1 MRWQK
6 CELKKCIN
14 QTKDALGNLSG
25 GTWHTEKTVDCRH
38 TPWTNEQIKLE
49 GREVTENIQQFILR
63 LPYEQFP
70 KECMHVSIDGKIL
83 QEIDKV
89 VDLSP
94 RWTLIRVKV
103 SKR

>member
-1 MRWQK
+1 M
-6 CELKKCIN
+6 
-14 QTKDALGNLSG
+14 
-25 GTWHTEKTVDCRH
+25 
-38 TPWTNEQIKLE
+38 
-49 GREVTENIQQFILR
+49 TENIQQFMLR

-70 KECMHVSIDGKIL
+70 KECTHVSIDGEIF

-94 RWTLIRVKV
+94 RWTLIKVKV

>member
-1 MRWQK
+1 MRWKK

-25 GTWHTEKTVDCRH
+25 GVWHT
-38 TPWTNEQIKLE
+38 EQIKLE
-49 GREVTENIQQFILR
+49 GREVTENIQQFMLR

-70 KECMHVSIDGKIL
+70 KECTHVSIDGEIF

-94 RWTLIRVKV
+94 RWTLIKVKV